1 MDALTPETYSKVR
14 VGSIKLDRVI
24 KNIETFLELRSKG
37 NYKLPLVGV
46 SFVKMKQN
54 EHELENFIN
63 FWKNKVDM
71 ISIQSWVGIL

>member
-1 MDALTPETYSKVR
+1 M
-14 VGSIKLDRVI
+14 
-24 KNIETFLELRSKG
+24 ELRSRG

-71 ISIQSWVGIL
+71 ISIQTFTPPTRNVEKYRKHN